1 MHLNGITLQILK
13 QYYCPIQYQPSTYT
27 ALGLHVLGWIWVC
40 ILARII
46 LYIPLYHCGIIG

>member
-1 MHLNGITLQILK
+1 MVLLFKYRNKKKRVPFNISPPHTLTSD
-13 QYYCPIQYQPSTYT
+13 YMYS
-27 ALGLHVLGWIWVC
+27 GGFWVC